1 MSRTTAR
8 PRKADR
14 ASRASLEPAGA
25 ATALVTAWWASVLA
39 GDVYQPHPVYG
50 ALKAQLDGGRLR
62 LSGELENE
70 ADRNELVRQARER
83 IGHGID
89 RVDVSRLT
97 VPSNHEKVGIL
108 SQTLISAFPNREA
121 AEFARAFVVKHSR
134 VAPLQDEIV
143 DSTHADNLRALLPE
157 EFIDDAGKALD
168 SGEALLIVQVDETAA
183 FRVRELLEEDTRSE
197 WTIAVPPQLSTRTGR
212 TTIAGS
218 SGGVSD

>member
-8 PRKADR
+8 SQKPGR
-14 ASRASLEPAGA
+14 AGRAGRESLEPAGA

-39 GDVYQPHPVYG
+39 GDLYEPHPVYG
-50 ALKAQLDGGRLR
+50 SLKAHLDGGRLR

-70 ADRNELVRQARER
+70 EDRNELVRQARAH

-97 VPSNHEKVGIL
+97 VASHREKPGIL

-121 AEFARAFVVKHSR
+121 AEFARAFVLKHSR
-134 VAPLQDEIV
+134 VAPLEDEVV
-143 DSTHADNLRALLPE
+143 DSTHADRLRNLLPE

-168 SGEALLIVQVDETAA
+168 CGEALLILRVDETAA

-197 WTIAVPPQLSTRTGR
+197 WTIAVPPQLSDPSSR
-212 TTIAGS
+212 AG
-218 SGGVSD
+218 